1 MNEGIRAATLRGAL
15 LLVVREGLGVV
26 IRAVG
31 VLVVTLVIGPAD
43 FGVFAGSLAI
53 VTVLEFAAQMGCE
66 VFLIRKREAPGAAE
80 YDAAFSF
87 LAVSGTVAVAAGLA
101 VSAAVAVATGSA
113 GLVAPFQ
120 VMLLALP
127 LTICW
132 APAQAMLERG
142 YRFRAIAIVEVG
154 GDVVLYAVAVPLAL
168 LGAGVWA
175 PVAGFV
181 AWRVWMLAGAYALA
195 GHRPRWRWSG
205 TFARELAGYGL
216 RYSPAGLL
224 GRAEYLVNPV
234 VVGTTL
240 GAVAVG
246 QVALALRL
254 VDTLSF
260 VLKIAWRLSVVA
272 LSKVQDDLARLR
284 RGFEDALGLQV
295 MSQGPVLAGFAVCS
309 PWLVPFVFGADWEP
323 VVDVFGLVALAGLL
337 TALVSVHYALL
348 YVRRRDRD
356 VLLVA
361 ALRICLLA
369 AAATALVPTVGIEGY
384 GLAAIVA
391 GAGLL
396 AARAAVRRSTFTY
409 RLGPAALWLAAFGPA
424 LLFPLAGL
432 PWGLLLLLPVPA
444 VLALPAARAQLAE
457 VVGVVRA
464 RRREG

>member
-1 MNEGIRAATLRGAL
+1 VSEGIRAATLRGAL
-15 LLVVREGLGVV
+15 LLVVREGLGVA
-26 IRAVG
+26 IRALG
-31 VLVVTLVIGPAD
+31 VLVVTLAIGPGN

-66 VFLIRKREAPGAAE
+66 VFLVRQRDSPEAAD

-87 LAVSGTVAVAAGLA
+87 LAVSGAVAVAAGLA
-101 VSAAVAVATGSA
+101 ASVAVAVASGSW

-142 YRFRAIAIVEVG
+142 YRFRAIAFVEVG

-181 AWRVWMLAGAYALA
+181 AWRVWMLVGAYAFA
-195 GHRPRWRWSG
+195 RHRPRWRWSG
-205 TFARELAGYGL
+205 TFARELAAYGL
-216 RYSPAGLL
+216 RYAPAGLL
-224 GRAEYLVNPV
+224 GRAEYLVNPI

-284 RGFEDALGLQV
+284 RGFEDALALQV
-295 MSQGPVLAGFAVCS
+295 MAQAPVLAAFAVCS
-309 PWLVPFVFGADWEP
+309 PWLVPLVFGDDWEP
-323 VVDVFGLVALAGLL
+323 VVDVFGPVALAGLL

-361 ALRICLLA
+361 VLRICLLA
-369 AAATALVPTVGIEGY
+369 AAAALLVPAVGIEGY
-384 GLAAIVA
+384 GIAAIVA
-391 GAGLL
+391 GGGLL
-396 AARAAVRRSTFTY
+396 AARVAVRRSTFAY
-409 RLGPAALWLAAFGPA
+409 RLGPAAIWLAAFGPA
-424 LLFPLAGL
+424 LLFPLVRL
-432 PWGLLLLLPVPA
+432 PWGLLLLLPAAA
-444 VLALPAARAQLAE
+444 VLALPGPRAQLAE
-457 VVGVVRA
+457 VAATVRA
-464 RRREG
+464 GRREG